1 MAGIDPRA
9 TIEEFLDS
17 HDLEYERKD
26 ANTFLVTLP
35 GEKKLQTHC
44 ALIVG
49 DQENQMIMR
58 PLCIPGA

>member
-1 MAGIDPRA
+1 MAGIDPRI

-26 ANTFLVTLP
+26 NNTFLLTLP

-44 ALIVG
+44 ALVVG
-49 DQENQMIMR
+49 DHKGVN
-58 PLCIPGA
+58 A

>member
-1 MAGIDPRA
+1 MAQIDPRI

-26 ANTFLVTLP
+26 QITFLVSLP

-44 ALIVG
+44 ALIV
-49 DQENQMIMR
+49 
-58 PLCIPGA
+58 